1 MNQSFIF
8 PFGADKLTVSLPEA
22 NIAWVTGPRDTPAV
36 ADLRGTVL
44 QALNAPVDAP
54 RLEELV
60 RRYGQRTVILVD
72 DSTRSTPQKVV
83 LPILLDE
90 LNRVG
95 VPDNQIS
102 VLIGLGTHRAMRPE
116 EIQIRFGE
124 AVMNRVRIKNLPQT
138 PADFID
144 LGVTERGIPVQ
155 ISREMLESDI
165 SIAVGTIIPHM
176 YAGWSGGAKMIQ
188 PAVSSAVTTAR
199 THLMAGPLVYQILGN
214 VDNPVRR
221 EMEQVAAKAGLK
233 FILNF
238 VLNCDGQVVA
248 AVAGDPVGAHR
259 QGVEIARPIYCVDV
273 APLADIV
280 VASSHPADRDL
291 WQGFK
296 PVNNCGMLVRD
307 GGTLILL
314 IPAPE
319 GIAPDHPQLVEFGLA
334 TDEQV
339 LRMVFEGQVFD
350 EVAAATHIA
359 FYQTRKRIEVVL
371 VTEGI
376 PPEEGAKIGLTATPD
391 FEAALAAALR
401 KHGAQARIG
410 VVTHGADIYPAPG
423 NH

>member
-307 GGTLILL
+307 GGTLICSFRPQKGLL
-314 IPAPE
+314 PIT
-319 GIAPDHPQLVEFGLA
+319 LSW
-334 TDEQV
+334 
-339 LRMVFEGQVFD
+339 
-350 EVAAATHIA
+350 
-359 FYQTRKRIEVVL
+359 
-371 VTEGI
+371 
-376 PPEEGAKIGLTATPD
+376 
-391 FEAALAAALR
+391 
-401 KHGAQARIG
+401 
-410 VVTHGADIYPAPG
+410 
-423 NH
+423 